1 MAAAA
6 PLGVSRTSGAILAAN
21 AADPLIAL
29 GRWDGALELL
39 DRALSTSPPSAF
51 RSYLVRSRAAALVWI
66 GRAEE
71 AAASLRAERALFD
84 ALAGLE
90 MQSRPSAAHVHCEAA
105 LALGDLDAAW
115 HAAHAL
121 LETDPASLSAGYV
134 HPFAWAIARVI
145 AAAREHPDG
154 PVTDGAAS
162 AKTASV
168 HVSAILRKL
177 GARNRTEAAQRFA
190 TAAR

>member
-90 MQSRPSAAHVHCEAA
+90 MQSRLSAAH
-105 LALGDLDAAW
+105 
-115 HAAHAL
+115 
-121 LETDPASLSAGYV
+121 V